1 MNDKKYEFDSALPYV
16 VEHLGQMVARF
27 SDSVTASRFVEGQRR
42 GAYKVV
48 DTRPRKI
55 PEDAQL
61 LVWATDPTGY
71 WETAVRA
78 SEKTWW
84 HRGEQY
90 AEWEIELLIENRIVH
105 VTKQIE
111 VLA

>member
-1 MNDKKYEFDSALPYV
+1 MNDKKYEYDPNLPYV

-27 SDSVTASRFVEGQRR
+27 SELVTASRFVEGQRP

-55 PEDAQL
+55 PENAQF

-84 HRGEQY
+84 HRGEKY
-90 AEWEIELLIENRIVH
+90 AEWEIELLIENRIVYM
-105 VTKQIE
+105 TKKME
-111 VLA
+111 VLS

>member
-1 MNDKKYEFDSALPYV
+1 MNKGKYEYDPDLPYV
-16 VEHLGQMVARF
+16 VEHTGQMVARF

-48 DTRPRKI
+48 DTRPSRI
-55 PEDAQL
+55 PEDAQNL
-61 LVWATDPTGY
+61 MWMTGPGC
-71 WETAVRA
+71 WEAAVRE

-90 AEWEIELLIENRIVH
+90 AEWEIELLIENRNTYVMT
-105 VTKQIE
+105 VAE
-111 VLA
+111 VLE

>member
-1 MNDKKYEFDSALPYV
+1 MNDKTYEHDPDLPYV
-16 VEHLGQMVARF
+16 VEHAGQMVARF
-27 SDSVTASRFVEGQRR
+27 SDSVTAERFVEGQRP

-55 PEDAQL
+55 PEDAQF
-61 LVWATDPTGY
+61 LVWMIDATGS

-84 HRGEQY
+84 HRGGKY
-90 AEWEIELLIENRIVH
+90 AEWEIELLIENRIVY